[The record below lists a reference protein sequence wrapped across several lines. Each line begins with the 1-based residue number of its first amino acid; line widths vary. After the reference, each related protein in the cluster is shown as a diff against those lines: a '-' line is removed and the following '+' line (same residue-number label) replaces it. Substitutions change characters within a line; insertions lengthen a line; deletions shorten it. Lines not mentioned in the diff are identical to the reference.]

1 VGSFQDLDVP
11 KTSPQS
17 VASAIFD
24 GMDQEEEDIFPDPM
38 SAGIA
43 EAWRTGAVKSSMFFS
58 LTGRSRDDQTT
69 QYGASP

>member
-1 VGSFQDLDVP
+1 VASFRGLDVP

-43 EAWRTGAVKSSMFFS
+43 EAWRTGAVKAMQRQFAAY
-58 LTGRSRDDQTT
+58 TPENVAKAAAGT
-69 QYGASP
+69 Q